1 MGNLY
6 EPPLAGL
13 IRFLQ
18 SKYALRDFVE
28 TGTFRGGG
36 TAFAATVFPSVTTI
50 EVKAEYYEATSARLK
65 DTGARFILG
74 DSRAELPKV
83 VAGLPGP
90 ALFWLDGHSGGG
102 HFGSADDCPLMEEL
116 AAIADSEHEHFV
128 LIDDARAFLAPPP
141 PPFDPDKWPE
151 LAEVLTVIRRRTP
164 YYCVAI
170 LDTLFCVPPA
180 AKGDIRAFCNAIRPK
195 I

>member
-6 EPPLAGL
+6 EAPLAGL

-18 SKYALRDFVE
+18 AKYALRDFVE

-50 EVKAEYYEATSARLK
+50 EVKAEYHEATSEQLK
-65 DTGARFILG
+65 ATGARFLLG
-74 DSRAELPKV
+74 DSRVELPKV

-90 ALFWLDGHSGGG
+90 ALFWLDGHAGGG
-102 HFGSADDCPLMEEL
+102 QFGPTDDCPLLEEL
-116 AAIADSEHEHFV
+116 AAIAASPHQHFV
-128 LIDDARAFLAPPP
+128 LVDDARAILASPP

-151 LAEVLTVIRRRTP
+151 LADVLATIRRRVP

-170 LDTLFCVPPA
+170 ADILFCVPPA
-180 AKGDIRAFCNAIRPK
+180 AKADMRAFCNAVRPK

>member
-1 MGNLY
+1 LGNLS

-13 IRFLQ
+13 VRFLQ
-18 SKYALRDFVE
+18 AKYALQDFVE

-50 EVKAEYYEATSARLK
+50 EVKAEYHAATSERLK
-65 DTGARFILG
+65 ATGARFLLG
-74 DSRAELPKV
+74 DSRVELPKV
-83 VAGLPGP
+83 VAGLAGP
-90 ALFWLDGHSGGG
+90 ALFWLDGHAGGG
-102 HFGSADDCPLMEEL
+102 HFGAADDCPLLEEL
-116 AAIADSEHEHFV
+116 TAIAASPYENFV
-128 LIDDARAFLAPPP
+128 LVDDARAFLAPPP

-151 LAEVLTVIRRRTP
+151 LADVLAAIRQRVP

-170 LDTLFCVPPA
+170 ADTLFCVPPA
-180 AKGDIRAFCNAIRPK
+180 AKADMRAFCNAIRPK